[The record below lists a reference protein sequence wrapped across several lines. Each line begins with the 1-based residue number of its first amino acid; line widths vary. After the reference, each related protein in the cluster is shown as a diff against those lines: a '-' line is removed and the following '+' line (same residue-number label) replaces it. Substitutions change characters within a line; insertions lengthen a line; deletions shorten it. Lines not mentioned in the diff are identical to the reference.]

1 MIRLVASCLVIAA
14 CHGAATTRD
23 DAGAAPHDT
32 AQLARAPADAA
43 AAPKP
48 ARVEHAA
55 WKLVDNRHAAHR
67 AVDGEVVLDARD
79 LGFLRYTRFG
89 LPVMRWRLGQTVD
102 GERAALA
109 DALASL
115 EVPLSASQAAAT
127 QITARVYGGVKKQV
141 LDVKVNG
148 RTGGRRAQVVLEPGW
163 QTVAL
168 PIEPGR
174 FVVGE
179 NELAFE
185 TVTRGGKPS
194 DRVAFAWIRIG
205 TSHPKGD
212 ADPLAAATFDAKA
225 DAIELASG
233 AELAWYVTVPDG
245 ANLVADVAAPC
256 RVEVSARTSE
266 ATAAG
271 GLLGGDSS
279 RVDLSAVA
287 GRVVRLSLAA
297 RDCPRA
303 RVVHARVTLVGPEP
317 KPLPSAD
324 PPRFVVV
331 WVMDALRADKVPVF
345 TPGARA
351 PTPNLVELAKSSAVF
366 RQFYAPG
373 DESQV
378 QLLAKELAR
387 AGYYSV
393 VVTAKGKANTIIPGD
408 AVVDAAL
415 AQLEKHRDGPMYLF
429 IGTSDETRA
438 CPASPPPAAELERL
452 TASYDAAVTATD
464 VQVGRLVQRL
474 QSWGIW
480 DQTLLVVTADHG
492 EELFEDGR
500 CGGSGSLR
508 ESLWRVP
515 LLVHDPGR
523 FPGGTVVDEGA
534 DAIDLTPTVLAALGR
549 PGPDDGEPLE
559 SLAQGLDRGWARPSF
574 AAMASG
580 AYALRVGRWKLR
592 VGGNG
597 VPVIGDLAAD
607 PGETH
612 DYAAARP
619 VERRMLTDQLG
630 LLLPLRAHW
639 KKAAWGVTTNMT
651 AEGAAALDDAS
662 TP

>member
-1 MIRLVASCLVIAA
+1 VIRIVASCVLVAA
-14 CHGAATTRD
+14 CHGAAATPG
-23 DAGAAPHDT
+23 DAGAPTADAPRVVH
-32 AQLARAPADAA
+32 APADAA
-43 AAPKP
+43 PAPRP
-48 ARVEHAA
+48 ARVEHAV

-67 AVDGEVVLDARD
+67 ANDGEVVLDARD
-79 LGFLRYTRFG
+79 IGFLRYTRFG
-89 LPVMRWRLGQTVD
+89 LPALRWHLGQTVD

-109 DALASL
+109 DAVASL
-115 EVPLSASQAAAT
+115 EVPMAAPQAAAT

-148 RTGGRRAQVVLEPGW
+148 RSGGRRARVPLEPGW

-185 TVTRGGKPS
+185 TVTRGGRGN
-194 DRVAFAWIRIG
+194 DQVAFAWIRIG

-212 ADPLAAATFDAKA
+212 DDPLAAATFDAKA
-225 DAIELASG
+225 DALELASG

-245 ANLVADVAAPC
+245 ANLVADVAGPC
-256 RVEVSARTSE
+256 RVEVSARTSD

-271 GLLGGDSS
+271 GLLGGDGN

-287 GRVVRLSLAA
+287 GRVVRLALAA

-303 RVVHARVTLVGPEP
+303 RVVHPRITLVGPEP
-317 KPLPSAD
+317 KPLPAAD

-393 VVTAKGKANTIIPGD
+393 VVTAKGKANTIVPGD

-429 IGTSDETRA
+429 IGTSDETMT
-438 CPASPPPAAELERL
+438 CPASAPPAAELERL

-492 EELFEDGR
+492 VELFEDGR
-500 CGGSGSLR
+500 CGHGRSLR
-508 ESLWRVP
+508 ESVWRVP

-523 FPGGTVVDEGA
+523 FPGGTVVDDGA
-534 DAIDLTPTVLAALGR
+534 DAIDLTPTVLAALGKA
-549 PGPDDGEPLE
+549 GPDDGEPLE
-559 SLAQGLDRGWARPSF
+559 PLAQGLERGWARPSF
-574 AAMASG
+574 AAMPSG
-580 AYALRVGRWKLR
+580 AFAWRVGRWKLR
-592 VGGNG
+592 VGGDG

-619 VERRMLTDQLG
+619 VERRMLTDELG
-630 LLLPLRAHW
+630 LFLPLRAHW
-639 KKAAWGVTTNMT
+639 KKAAWGVVTNVT
-651 AEGAAALDDAS
+651 ADGAAALDDAT